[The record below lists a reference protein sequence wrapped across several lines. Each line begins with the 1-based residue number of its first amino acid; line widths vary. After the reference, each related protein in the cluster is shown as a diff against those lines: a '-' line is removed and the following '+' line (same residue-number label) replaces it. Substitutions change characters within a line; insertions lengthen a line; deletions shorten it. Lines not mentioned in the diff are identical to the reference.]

1 MILLVGF
8 MIFFPSTVRQGLLR
22 HNRECVNILEFDI
35 PFHVT
40 SYMQE
45 PVREVVERV
54 HPIIREE
61 LEGSLN
67 HQKEL
72 NRVHSI
78 TREKLFKR
86 VHSIIRKTKRVHSI
100 IREELEGSLDHQ
112 IGTHEDS
119 LDHQRETLGF
129 T

>member
-1 MILLVGF
+1 M
-8 MIFFPSTVRQGLLR
+8 
-22 HNRECVNILEFDI
+22 NILEFDI
-35 PFHVT
+35 PFRVT

-78 TREKLFKR
+78 TRET
-86 VHSIIRKTKRVHSI
+86 IQ
-100 IREELEGSLDHQ
+100 EGSLNHQ
-112 IGTHEDS
+112 KAQEGS
-119 LDHQRETLGF
+119 LGHQRRT
-129 T
+129 